1 MEEDKNRGKVSTIS
15 IAAKLNQVKDALNQ
29 NHQVPTESVV
39 ISKKEEQQPLLFVH
53 GKLNRKKYQ
62 YTAKN
67 FALLTSIENEVKA
80 CCKGIDLTVL
90 NYLIYLGLESIK
102 SKKDFTSIDWS
113 ELETKLK

>member
-1 MEEDKNRGKVSTIS
+1 MEEDKNRGKISTTS
-15 IAAKLNQVKDALNQ
+15 IAAKLNQVKDTLKQ
-29 NHQVPTESVV
+29 NSVSIEPV
-39 ISKKEEQQPLLFVH
+39 FIPKKEEQQPLLFVH

-67 FALLTSIENEVKA
+67 FALLTSIENEIKA